1 MAYRTQVIGGV
12 VVRVPIKQDEP
23 VERRKSVFCVI
34 LYLLFDVLY
43 RIIVEIFGKGRH
55 MYICTHNKKNVEY
68 LPPKISSILIFCVEF
83 GMYCDCVYTVAAV
96 KKGRGRNT
104 KGAHVS
110 GGV

>member
-34 LYLLFDVLY
+34 LYLLCDVPLPNCGNIRQWSSHVY
-43 RIIVEIFGKGRH
+43 MH
-55 MYICTHNKKNVEY
+55 TQQKNVEY

-110 GGV
+110 GRV